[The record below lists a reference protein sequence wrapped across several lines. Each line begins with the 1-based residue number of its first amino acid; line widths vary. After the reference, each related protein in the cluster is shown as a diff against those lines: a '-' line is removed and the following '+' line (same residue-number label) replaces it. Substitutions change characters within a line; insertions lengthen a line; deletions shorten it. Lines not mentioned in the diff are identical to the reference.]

1 MEAIPV
7 LNYGSICNEE
17 FGNKGRNE
25 LMKKLW
31 IPLSLIIGMTFSA
44 VSFAQTGP
52 GKNASPVPRYVFG
65 DTLEEQEKQLA
76 ENPLLERFRISRAEL
91 LKDPHYPRYH
101 FSSPE
106 NRLND
111 PNGLSFWNSKWH
123 MFYQG
128 YPPEDPRQ
136 HWGHAISDDL
146 IHWRDLPYAIYPDP
160 ERACFSG
167 TVYIEEDRAIAMYHG
182 TEVGSMVATSNDP
195 LLLNWEKVTG
205 QAVIPESVAGPPP
218 LPNRIFDPSIWKV
231 GDYYYALTAGQKPDG
246 PGGKWVRAE
255 YLHRSKDLANWE
267 YMHQFLEGDR
277 YGIVGDDGACP
288 YFWPIGDDKYILIH
302 YSHTSGGKW
311 LLGDLDK
318 KRMKFVATDGGDFNH
333 GPSGPGGVHAP
344 SAYPDGNGG
353 INVIFNMNPAY
364 PSKGWNQLMSLARK
378 ITLAPD
384 DPFDPIRQEPIGDYA
399 SLRGKHERVKNLSL
413 PANEEVVLKTIS
425 GNTLELIAEIDPKS
439 AQAIEIEL
447 LRSPNGEERTRLVIQ
462 PERGNAPRIFGMM
475 EQRAR
480 RSSGAVMYD
489 TVVTLDNSRSSI
501 LPQAQ
506 SRPPEVDSFMREK
519 GEPIR
524 LHVFIDRS
532 VVEVFVNGKACVAA
546 RVYPGREDSLGV
558 SFRAQGQDA
567 KLVSLDAW
575 QMGSIYD

>member
-1 MEAIPV
+1 MLAEAQAAPGT
-7 LNYGSICNEE
+7 NA
-17 FGNKGRNE
+17 
-25 LMKKLW
+25 
-31 IPLSLIIGMTFSA
+31 SLVPRFTFS
-44 VSFAQTGP
+44 T
-52 GKNASPVPRYVFG
+52 
-65 DTLEEQEKQLA
+65 DLDEQEKQLA
-76 ENPLLERFRISRAEL
+76 DNPLLERFRVSRAKL

-111 PNGLSFWNSKWH
+111 PNGLSYWNGQWH

-146 IHWRDLPYAIYPDP
+146 VHWRDLPYAIYPDP

-182 TEVGSMVATSNDP
+182 TEVGSMVATSSDP

-231 GDYYYALTAGQKPDG
+231 GDFYYALTAGQSSDG
-246 PGGKWVRAE
+246 PGGKRVRAE

-267 YMHQFLEGDR
+267 YLHPFLEGDR
-277 YGIVGDDGACP
+277 YGMVGDDGACP
-288 YFWPIGDDKYILIH
+288 YFWPIGADKHILIH

-318 KRMKFVATDGGDFNH
+318 KRMKFVVTDGGDFNH

-344 SAYPDGNGG
+344 SAFPDGKGG
-353 INVIFNMNPAY
+353 INVIFNMNPGY
-364 PSKGWNQLMSLARK
+364 PSKGWNQLMSLPRL
-378 ITLAPD
+378 ITLAPGD
-384 DPFDPIRQEPIGDYA
+384 RFDPIRQKPTGGFA
-399 SLRGKHERVKNLSL
+399 SLRGKHQRIKNIDL
-413 PANEEVVLKTIS
+413 PANEDVVLKNIE
-425 GNTLELIAEIDPKS
+425 GNTMELIAEIDPQS

-447 LRSPNGEERTRLVIQ
+447 LRSPGGEERTRLVIQ
-462 PERGNAPRIFGMM
+462 PERGYNPRLFGVDEMK
-475 EQRAR
+475 AR
-480 RSSGAVMYD
+480 RSSRAVMYD
-489 TVVTLDNSRSSI
+489 TVVTLDNTRASTLAR
-501 LPQAQ
+501 AQ
-506 SRPPEVDSFMREK
+506 SRPPEIDSFKRGK

-524 LHVFIDRS
+524 LHIFLDRS
-532 VVEVFVNGKACVAA
+532 VVEVFANGKACVAA

-558 SFRAQGQDA
+558 SLRAQGSGA
-567 KLVSLDAW
+567 TLVSFDAW
-575 QMGSIYD
+575 QMGSIYEEN

>member
-1 MEAIPV
+1 M
-7 LNYGSICNEE
+7 L
-17 FGNKGRNE
+17 
-25 LMKKLW
+25 
-31 IPLSLIIGMTFSA
+31 A
-44 VSFAQTGP
+44 VSLLSATVAEAQTAP
-52 GKNASPVPRYVFG
+52 GKNASPVPRF
-65 DTLEEQEKQLA
+65 TFSTNLEEQEKQL
-76 ENPLLERFRISRAEL
+76 ESNSLLERFRVSRAEL

-111 PNGLSFWNSKWH
+111 PNGLSFWNGKWH

-128 YPPEDPRQ
+128 YPPEFPRQ

-182 TEVGSMVATSNDP
+182 TEVGSMVAISSDP
-195 LLLNWEKVTG
+195 LLLNWEKLTG
-205 QAVIPESVAGPPP
+205 KAVIPESIAGPPP
-218 LPNRIFDPSIWKV
+218 LPNRIFDPSIFKE
-231 GDYYYALTAGQKPDG
+231 GEYYYALTAGQSADG
-246 PGGKWVRAE
+246 PGGKNVRAE

-267 YMHQFLEGDR
+267 YMHPFLEGDR

-288 YFWPIGDDKYILIH
+288 YFWPIGGDKHILIH

-311 LLGDLDK
+311 LLGDLDRE
-318 KRMKFVATDGGDFNH
+318 RMKFVVTDGGDFNH

-344 SAYPDGNGG
+344 SAFPDGNGG
-353 INVIFNMNPAY
+353 IITIFNMNPGY
-364 PSKGWNQLMSLARK
+364 PSKGWNQLMSLPRR

-384 DPFDPIRQEPIGDYA
+384 DPFDPIRQEPAGDYA
-399 SLRGKHERVKNLSL
+399 SLRGKHQRIKNLIL
-413 PANEEVVLKTIS
+413 PANEEVILKNIK
-425 GNTLELIAEIDPKS
+425 GNTMELIVEIDPES

-447 LRSPNGEERTRLVIQ
+447 LRSPNGEERTRLLIQ
-462 PERGNAPRIFGMM
+462 PERGYGSRIFGVDEMK
-475 EQRAR
+475 AR

-489 TVVTLDNSRSSI
+489 TVVTLDNSRSSN
-501 LPQAQ
+501 LARAQ
-506 SRPPEVDSFMREK
+506 SRPPEIDSFRRAK
-519 GEPIR
+519 GEPIK
-524 LHVFIDRS
+524 LHIFIDRS

-558 SFRAQGQDA
+558 SLRAQGNGA
-567 KLVSLDAW
+567 TLKSLDAW
-575 QMGSIYD
+575 QMGSIYDEG